1 MSSQDIC
8 CVNWEKRAASL
19 CRERSVFRGVS
30 SFIEVQ
36 KVEATSRTTMG
47 TNESE
52 GNFVLPV
59 CGGGR
64 GGIQERGA
72 EESGDLE
79 VYRRKRHLGQ

>member
-59 CGGGR
+59 WGGGS
-64 GGIQERGA
+64 IQERGA
-72 EESGDLE
+72 EENGDLE

>member
-8 CVNWEKRAASL
+8 CVNWEKCAASL

-59 CGGGR
+59 WGGGAGCAAFR
-64 GGIQERGA
+64 REEQKRVGI
-72 EESGDLE
+72 
-79 VYRRKRHLGQ
+79 